1 MTILESKW
9 PEKVKQNFIWL
20 YLASEWSKTLSEMG
34 LFNEIALHVWFH
46 FENSGAISKVKMYFF
61 FSGHLDIEKPIEV
74 KNFEV
79 WYKMRQWRGGR
90 GPMFWFSQKK
100 VMDN

>member
-1 MTILESKW
+1 MSQLRGLGPLPLMLKWIQIQNFVDVVTILESKW

-46 FENSGAISKVKMYFF
+46 FENSGAISNLISQNAFF
-61 FSGHLDIEKPIEV
+61 LVIWI
-74 KNFEV
+74 
-79 WYKMRQWRGGR
+79 
-90 GPMFWFSQKK
+90 
-100 VMDN
+100 